1 MLGIQGEQRTSI
13 YATNQDPHCSTE
25 KFLTPWQASVPSILS
40 SSSSSKRFSRN
51 ILDSELDESHGDGQ
65 SERHDDCHDD
75 KCSTELEVGWRRVIH
90 NFTPSWFSVTM
101 GTGIVSTILYTL
113 PYNGRWLYW
122 ISVVIFAVN
131 VFLFTAGCIL
141 SLLRYTMYP
150 KTFKNMLT
158 HPVQSMFIGTFP
170 MGLATL
176 INMFCFVCV
185 PVWGQW
191 TRDFAWAMWII
202 DAVISVATALSLPFL
217 LMSTRID
224 TQLSS
229 MTAVWLM
236 PIITCVVAAGTG
248 AIVADNLA
256 HDQYA
261 LWTIIA
267 SYILWGMGIPLSMM
281 VFVIYFQRLT
291 IHKLPPKEVIVS
303 VFLPL
308 GPLGSGAFSMM
319 KLGSAAR
326 AVLPK
331 NNSLDEVH
339 AASIIYV
346 ICFAIALLLWAF
358 GLVWFFFASASIVR
372 CKRFPFNIGWWGF
385 TFPLG
390 AYAMATCE
398 VGRELASGFFKVL
411 GMILSILVVL
421 LWIVVSTGTLK
432 GIISGRLFMAPCL
445 AEMKQK
451 QKDAAERPTQGSV

>member
-158 HPVQSMFIGTFP
+158 HPVQSMFI
-170 MGLATL
+170 
-176 INMFCFVCV
+176 
-185 PVWGQW
+185 
-191 TRDFAWAMWII
+191 
-202 DAVISVATALSLPFL
+202 
-217 LMSTRID
+217 
-224 TQLSS
+224 
-229 MTAVWLM
+229 VWLM